1 MEEEED
7 QVNTADYDEEDE
19 DLTSMEERLQPQ
31 LQPTILGPRPLSK
44 PLAGATA
51 TLPQAVL
58 KASSCEYLLDQRST
72 TQVLTTT
79 ATEASAM
86 ADTSPTRKMMYLTQ
100 TASPISTSST
110 ITTVADTSV
119 TTMTKIATMT
129 MTMPP
134 TTMVTTTASPT
145 TVMTSYSSMAST
157 IPITP
162 NPVVSLASITTSSVS
177 ATIRREKDAS
187 SSRELVASATFTV
200 MEKSEVKTL
209 PRPAKF
215 IPPPPPPRRLLLTQT
230 NLKTSG
236 TATKSPPK
244 AVSEGNYFHLLL
256 DLKS

>member
-86 ADTSPTRKMMYLTQ
+86 ADTSPTRKMIYLTQ

-119 TTMTKIATMT
+119 TTMTKTAT

-134 TTMVTTTASPT
+134 TTTMVTTTASPT

-244 AVSEGNYFHLLL
+244 AVSGGKDFI
-256 DLKS
+256 

>member
-1 MEEEED
+1 M
-7 QVNTADYDEEDE
+7 NTADYDEEDE

-119 TTMTKIATMT
+119 TTMTKTAT

-134 TTMVTTTASPT
+134 TTTMVTTTASPT

-244 AVSEGNYFHLLL
+244 AVSEGNYFYLLL